1 MIHESM
7 ASFRRT
13 DSKITGY
20 WLETSLPGCTWLSIE
35 LLTTGKLASFRK

>member
-1 MIHESM
+1 MIHEPM

-20 WLETSLPGCTWLSIE
+20 WLEASL
-35 LLTTGKLASFRK
+35 LAVHGSL